1 MTLQTVLMSSLK
13 RQETSLENVL
23 NRLNTEQQK
32 SEQNE
37 QYVNQQLKVKSQEI
51 DAYKS
56 NVEEQF
62 RAMSGMFNQFM
73 KMASTEL
80 DLDIQT
86 TNQKTD
92 HTEYNKLKIE
102 LDLSETEAKRLRA
115 ENIEI
120 NKRLRAFI
128 SCQICDEP
136 FDTRKRDFFFLF
148 LMLLSSFNL
157 FENHSKKKRPTMLKT
172 QLLAYNVYK
181 VRHRLA
187 EEEIDKC
194 LYRHL
199 PNLSSHLLCKRH

>member
-1 MTLQTVLMSSLK
+1 MHSTVNLLQTLLTVLKYEIFSLENLRAKVSSFGENLYLRFFSKVSDTFFFKMTLQTVLMSSLK

-136 FDTRKRDFFFLF
+136 FDTRKRDFFSCF
-148 LMLLSSFNL
+148 
-157 FENHSKKKRPTMLKT
+157 
-172 QLLAYNVYK
+172 
-181 VRHRLA
+181 
-187 EEEIDKC
+187 
-194 LYRHL
+194 
-199 PNLSSHLLCKRH
+199 